1 MGKEL
6 RLDINSNAT
15 KGFASNSPVQQKY
28 VSSKGGRVK
37 TKKGLGAMPP
47 DKAAE
52 IQRKGGLARQQ
63 QLRNSVSTD
72 NPKRKEQNGKDSIP
86 SGNEGHRR

>member
-6 RLDINSNAT
+6 RST

-28 VSSKGGRVK
+28 VSAKGGRKKVP
-37 TKKGLGAMPP
+37 KGLKQMTPE
-47 DKAAE
+47 KARD

-63 QLRNSVSTD
+63 QLRNSVLTD
-72 NPKRKEQNGKDSIP
+72 SEDVSPLRKEQNGKDSIS
-86 SGNEGHRR
+86 SGNTSNGS